1 MLVFFFI
8 CRRAS
13 EEQER
18 RDYELAVRL
27 AQVSDGLVL
36 AQVCLCATVWNGLCT
51 VFCQPDISLNSCY
64 TPIVAA
70 QSEALWEINA
80 AFN

>member
-1 MLVFFFI
+1 LLVFFFI
-8 CRRAS
+8 CRRAT

-36 AQVCLCATVWNGLCT
+36 AQVCLCANGLCT
-51 VFCQPDISLNSCY
+51 VFCQSDISL
-64 TPIVAA
+64 
-70 QSEALWEINA
+70 E
-80 AFN
+80 